1 MKVFIETHG
10 CSANLNNAEI
20 MKGLLAKNH
29 KIVSSEK
36 DAELVI
42 LNTCVVKGPT
52 RNKMIGRMQDIKK
65 RLIITGCMPAAE
77 LETIQ
82 KIKPGAVC
90 VGVNSIKRIE
100 EAISTGKNILDNE
113 KEIKL
118 GTKKVNENKLID
130 IVQISE
136 GCLGN
141 CSYCLTKLAKGS
153 LFSYPEEKI
162 IAEIK
167 KSKCKEIWL
176 TSQDCAAYGLD
187 KKTNLAELLKK
198 ITATK
203 KDIKIRIGM
212 MNPDNILKIID
223 ELIKIYKNPK
233 IFKFLHIPLQSG
245 SNAVL
250 KNMNRFYRA
259 DDFKKIIKRFRKEIP
274 EIQIMTDIICGFPG
288 ETEKQFNDSIKLIKE
303 IRPDAVHVSRYWQMK
318 KTKAAGMKQTDEKTI
333 MERSKS
339 MCKLVRKISA
349 EKNRELIGWRGKV
362 IFNGEDNKGRDDSY
376 RQVIVKCKS
385 NLTGKEADVEIID
398 SGTFYLIARLQ

>member
-1 MKVFIETHG
+1 MRVFIETHG

-20 MKGLLAKNH
+20 MKGLLAKKH

-36 DAELVI
+36 DADLVI

-52 RNKMIGRMQDIKK
+52 RNKMIGRMQEIKK
-65 RLIITGCMPAAE
+65 KLIITGCMPGAE

-82 KIKPGAVC
+82 RLKPGAVC
-90 VGVNSIKRIE
+90 VGINSIKRIE
-100 EAISTGKNILDNE
+100 EAISAGKNILDKE

-130 IVQISE
+130 IIQISE

-141 CSYCLTKLAKGS
+141 CSYCLTKLAKGN

-162 IAEIK
+162 IEEVK
-167 KSKCKEIWL
+167 KSKSREIWL

-187 KKTNLAELLKK
+187 KKTNLVNLLKK
-198 ITATK
+198 ITALN

-212 MNPDNILKIID
+212 MNPNNILKILND
-223 ELIKIYKNPK
+223 LTEIYKNPK

-259 DDFKKIIKRFRKEIP
+259 NDFKKIINKFRKEIP
-274 EIQIMTDIICGFPG
+274 EIQVMTDIICGFPG

-318 KTKAAGMKQTDEKTI
+318 KTKAAGMKQTAEKTI
-333 MERSKS
+333 MERSKT
-339 MCKLVRKISA
+339 MGGLVRKISA
-349 EKNRELIGWRGKV
+349 EKNKGLIGWKGKV
-362 IFNGEDNKGRDDSY
+362 IFNGEGNKGRDDSY

-385 NLTGKEADVEIID
+385 NLTGKETDVEIID